1 MEDLRNLLR
10 DYFFAYSGRSRE
22 EKRKSIGSSFYIVFC
37 GLWPALILLDSKS
50 GNFKLSWFTY
60 LVVMFPTIAG
70 IMAMA
75 NRPLVLPKI
84 MYLCPMDGEERRKYI
99 RNLYALRIV
108 FHMLISFIIA
118 VVLLFTPYC
127 DIWTALIFLVNEFFI
142 NMLVLPMNVK
152 ETNGI
157 YWLWFSQLIIAIFSA
172 CIVCGIIADELPDT
186 VVKVVLLAVIVCV
199 QLPIALA
206 NRKQIR
212 HRMEEASVY
221 ASEIDRPIAEQ
232 ER

>member
-1 MEDLRNLLR
+1 MEDLKNLLR

-37 GLWPALILLDSKS
+37 GLWPALILLDSKA

-60 LVVMFPTIAG
+60 LAVMFPTIAG

-99 RNLYALRIV
+99 RRLYTFRII
-108 FHMLISFIIA
+108 FHMLISLIIA

-186 VVKVVLLAVIVCV
+186 VVKVVLLSVIVCV
-199 QLPIALA
+199 QLPVALA
-206 NRKQIR
+206 NLRHIR

-221 ASEIDRPIAEQ
+221 SSETDTAIAGQ
-232 ER
+232 GK